1 MLIKKKN
8 ILKFSIN
15 FLKKTGLNRA
25 DSELISNQLIR
36 SDMCNHFSHGVNR
49 LLQYFNG
56 AKKKIYKISAKP
68 KQEINEKNFSLVN
81 GHQAFGQIVMD
92 FTCKLIIKKNTDIGI
107 TAVKNAG
114 HIGRLS
120 DYCDQLAKEKFISLI
135 FCNGGGPNTSIFPIS
150 KRLFGTNPFA
160 FGMPISK
167 KKNFIVDFSTS
178 KLAEGKI
185 NLAVL
190 NKQKLFGNPIVSK
203 KGKLSNDPN
212 KLYDGGA
219 LIPFGEIKGSAFLL
233 VNEIIGGLLFSP
245 NNPFKKNYLD
255 GNNCLIITMK
265 KSLFNFNKNFL
276 KDFELLEKQIKK
288 SKRIYNYRNNKI
300 FLPGEIEKINFE
312 KSKKYGINY
321 NHNII
326 LRLNNF
332 AKKKLKF
339 ETKNF
344 IKF

>member
-8 ILKFSIN
+8 ILNFSIN

-25 DSELISNQLIR
+25 DSELISNQLIK

-56 AKKKIYKISAKP
+56 AKKKIYKTSARP
-68 KQEINEKNFSLVN
+68 KQEINKKNFSLVN

-92 FTCKLIIKKNTDIGI
+92 FACKQIFKKNLDIGI

-120 DYCDQLAKEKFISLI
+120 DYCDKLAEKKFISLI

-160 FGMPISK
+160 FGIPISK

-190 NKQKLFGNPIVSK
+190 NKQKLSGNPIVSK
-203 KGKLSNDPN
+203 IGKLTNDPN
-212 KLYDGGA
+212 KLYNGGA

-233 VNEIIGGLLFSP
+233 VNEIIGGLIFSS
-245 NNPFKKNYLD
+245 NNPFKKKYLD

-265 KSLFNFNKNFL
+265 KSLFDFNKNFL

-288 SKRIYNYRNNKI
+288 SKKIYNYKNNKI
-300 FLPGEIEKINFE
+300 LLPGEIEKINFN

-321 NHNII
+321 NDNII

-339 ETKNF
+339 ASKDL